1 VFRSPLTDFTRAA
14 QARGLAG
21 RVRLLARGEALMP
34 LEPPP
39 VNGHWRREGPARLDG
54 DRPDLARL

>member
-1 VFRSPLTDFTRAA
+1 MFRSPLTDFTRAA

-39 VNGHWRREGPARLDG
+39 VNGHWRR
-54 DRPDLARL
+54 